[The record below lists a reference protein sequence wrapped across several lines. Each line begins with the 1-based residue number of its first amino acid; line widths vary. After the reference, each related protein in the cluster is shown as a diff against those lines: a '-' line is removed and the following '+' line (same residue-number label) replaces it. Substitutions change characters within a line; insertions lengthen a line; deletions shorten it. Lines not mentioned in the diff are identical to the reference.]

1 MNEQTHTRRSLLAIG
16 AGAVAASTAGCTDRL
31 PFLGDEPLEF
41 SADPASVPESVLD
54 ETGYDE
60 HEIEEVVIEET
71 FEAAGQTQDV
81 IVTNWQAEYDKAIDL
96 GELPL
101 SSDERVRA
109 AVVTA
114 LTTPQVSVLGRT
126 FNPVS
131 DTEGEELAE
140 MVQDQYEGLEELEQV
155 GEESVPV
162 AGESTTVGEF
172 EGQATLAEEGTS
184 IDLTLHIAEAVE
196 SGDDFIVG
204 VGGYPTRLRDRERS
218 HVFSML
224 EAVEHDG

>member
-1 MNEQTHTRRSLLAIG
+1 M
-16 AGAVAASTAGCTDRL
+16 STAGCIDQL

-41 SADPASVPESVLD
+41 SASPASIPDPVLE

-60 HEIEEVVIEET
+60 QEIEEVVVEET
-71 FEAAGQTQDV
+71 FESTGQTQDV
-81 IVTNWQAEYDKAIDL
+81 IVTNWQGEYDKAIDL
-96 GELPL
+96 SELPL
-101 SSDERVRA
+101 SSDETVRA
-109 AVVTA
+109 AVVTT
-114 LTTPQVSVLGRT
+114 LSTPQVRVLGRT
-126 FNPVS
+126 FNPVADVES
-131 DTEGEELAE
+131 AELAE
-140 MVQDQYEGLEELEQV
+140 MVQDRYGGVEGLEQV

-172 EGQATLAEEGTS
+172 EGQARHVGEGVS

-204 VGGYPTRLRDRERS
+204 VGGYPTRLRERERS

-224 EAVEHDG
+224 EGIEHDD